1 MKRHLFIAA
10 GAAIALSA
18 CSSYTPFLYRVDVPQ
33 GNIYEQSTVEQ
44 IRPGMT
50 RTQVRR
56 LLGAPLL
63 ADPFRK
69 DQDAYIYRFTS
80 GETGLTYRKD
90 LNIYY
95 DQANRVV
102 DIKESELTTEGK

>member
-1 MKRHLFIAA
+1 MKRHLLIAV
-10 GAAIALSA
+10 GAAIILSA
-18 CSSYTPFLYRVDVPQ
+18 CSRTPFLYRVDVPQ

-56 LLGAPLL
+56 LLGTPLL
-63 ADPFRK
+63 ADPFRQN
-69 DQDAYIYRFTS
+69 QDSYIYRFTS
-80 GETGLTYRKD
+80 GKSNLTYRKD

-95 DQANRVV
+95 DQANRVI
-102 DIKESELTTEGK
+102 DIKESELTTERK

>member
-1 MKRHLFIAA
+1 MKRHLLITL
-10 GAAIALSA
+10 GAAIFLSA
-18 CSSYTPFLYRVDVPQ
+18 CSSYTPFLYRVDIPQ
-33 GNIYEQSTVEQ
+33 GNIYEQSTIEQ

-56 LLGAPLL
+56 LLGTPLL

-69 DQDAYIYRFTS
+69 NQDAYIYRFTS
-80 GETGLTYRKD
+80 GKSGLTYRKD

-95 DQANRVV
+95 DQADRVI
-102 DIKESELTTEGK
+102 DIQESEIKSERK

>member
-1 MKRHLFIAA
+1 MKRHLYIAA
-10 GAAIALSA
+10 ATAFALSA

-44 IRPGMT
+44 IRLGMT

-56 LLGAPLL
+56 LLGTPLL
-63 ADPFRK
+63 ADPFRQN
-69 DQDAYIYRFTS
+69 QDAYIYRFTS
-80 GETGLTYRKD
+80 GETGVTYRKD

-95 DQANRVV
+95 DQANRVI
-102 DIKESELTTEGK
+102 DIQESELTTEGK